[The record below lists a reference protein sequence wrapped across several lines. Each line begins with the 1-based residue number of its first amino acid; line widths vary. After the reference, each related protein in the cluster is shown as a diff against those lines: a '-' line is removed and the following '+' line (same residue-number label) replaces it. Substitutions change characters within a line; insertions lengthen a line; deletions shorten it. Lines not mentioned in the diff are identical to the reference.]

1 MNQAFV
7 HFWSLHRDAR
17 NFSPAADSF
26 WPDRWLI
33 ASGEAKYT
41 GPADQPFIHNLN
53 AFIPFSLGPSNCV
66 GKSLAMHEMRMVVC
80 FFMQKFEL
88 KFADGWDPD
97 EYDRGMK
104 DFFIVVREKLPV
116 IIKSREKA

>member
-1 MNQAFV
+1 
-7 HFWSLHRDAR
+7 
-17 NFSPAADSF
+17 
-26 WPDRWLI
+26 
-33 ASGEAKYT
+33 
-41 GPADQPFIHNLN
+41 
-53 AFIPFSLGPSNCV
+53 
-66 GKSLAMHEMRMVVC
+66 MHEMRMVVC